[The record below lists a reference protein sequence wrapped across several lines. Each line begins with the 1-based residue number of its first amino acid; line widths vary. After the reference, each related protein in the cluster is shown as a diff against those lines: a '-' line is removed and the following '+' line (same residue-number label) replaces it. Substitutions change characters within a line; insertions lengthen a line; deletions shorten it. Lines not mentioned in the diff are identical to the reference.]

1 MLKDLKILNGNLEL
15 KYNEY
20 TYEYTVTVDNDVNS
34 LEFEYVLDDDCYVD
48 IKDNNLE
55 KGENIVTLDVYN
67 VDNSIT
73 YTFYVYKESEEE
85 VNGIDNYMKS
95 LEVANTNN
103 TEFYKVQILSVSLF
117 FPFCFIRK
125 KFLSKIRNFFICI
138 MKIFFL

>member
-20 TYEYTVTVDNDVNS
+20 TYEYTVTVDSNVNS
-34 LEFEYVLDDDCYVD
+34 LEFDYTLDDDCYID
-48 IKDNNLE
+48 IKDNILD
-55 KGENIVTLDVYN
+55 KSENIVTLDVYN
-67 VDNSIT
+67 VDNTIT

-117 FPFCFIRK
+117 LTLIIIFSILFHRK
-125 KFLSKIRNFFICI
+125 KVSK
-138 MKIFFL
+138 

>member
-20 TYEYTVTVDNDVNS
+20 TYEYTVTVDSNVNS
-34 LEFEYVLDDDCYVD
+34 LEFDYTLDDDCYID
-48 IKDNNLE
+48 IKDNILE

-67 VDNSIT
+67 LDESVT

-117 FPFCFIRK
+117 LTLIIIFSILFHK
-125 KFLSKIRNFFICI
+125 KKVSK
-138 MKIFFL
+138 

>member
-117 FPFCFIRK
+117 LTLIIIFSILFHK
-125 KFLSKIRNFFICI
+125 KKVSKKN
-138 MKIFFL
+138 

>member
-95 LEVANTNN
+95 LEVASTNN
-103 TEFYKVQILSVSLF
+103 KEFYKVQILSVSLF
-117 FPFCFIRK
+117 LTLIIIFSILFHK
-125 KFLSKIRNFFICI
+125 KKVSK
-138 MKIFFL
+138 

>member
-20 TYEYTVTVDNDVNS
+20 TYEYTVTVDSDINS
-34 LEFEYVLDDDCYVD
+34 LEFDYTLDDDCYID
-48 IKDNNLE
+48 IKNNVLDNN
-55 KGENIVTLDVYN
+55 ENIVTLDVYN
-67 VDNSIT
+67 IDKSIT

-95 LEVANTNN
+95 LEVTNTNN

-117 FPFCFIRK
+117 LTLVIIFSILFHRK
-125 KFLSKIRNFFICI
+125 KVSK
-138 MKIFFL
+138 

>member
-34 LEFEYVLDDDCYVD
+34 LEFEYTLDDDCYID
-48 IKDNNLE
+48 IKDNILE

-73 YTFYVYKESEEE
+73 YTFYVYKENQTE

-95 LEVANTNN
+95 LEIASTNHV
-103 TEFYKVQILSVSLF
+103 ELYKVQILSVSLF
-117 FPFCFIRK
+117 LTLIIIFSILFHRK
-125 KFLSKIRNFFICI
+125 KVSK
-138 MKIFFL
+138 